1 MSEKENN
8 NNVFK
13 FSLYQ
18 ENVLLCE
25 KAFDAN
31 QFNPFTRYSINIRD
45 ILPRSITRL
54 QRILSK
60 RNYDVIYDLGG
71 DYQGFDLQSYN
82 KHVINSFPIG
92 LRDELRYNP
101 QSITQQIDDK
111 VIKGVECKIGFYIN
125 NYPIVERLFYVDGF
139 NPQSR
144 WSNELTDTVVD
155 ISDTIFDKIK
165 NCDIV
170 NMWDDYDLINRCGLT
185 INQIRELSMQ
195 KREELLSKI
204 K

>member
-82 KHVINSFPIG
+82 KHVINSFPIE